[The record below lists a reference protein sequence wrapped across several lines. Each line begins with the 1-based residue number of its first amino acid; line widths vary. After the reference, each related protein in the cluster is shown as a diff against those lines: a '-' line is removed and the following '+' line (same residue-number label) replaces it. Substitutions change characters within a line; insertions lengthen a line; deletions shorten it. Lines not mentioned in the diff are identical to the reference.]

1 MRVYVTGAS
10 GFLGKHVVRELQA
23 RGHEVLYLANG
34 CGFVGDLGS
43 MNCVVHLAARCGGI
57 GRNIAESFHMLRDN
71 LENDVDVIGFT
82 FDDLTRNPPHFIGIG
97 SVCMYPADAPLPLRE
112 DDIWNGYPEPTNGPY
127 GIAKRV
133 QLELLRA
140 AHAQYGLPYTF
151 LILANL
157 YGPGDHFDREDAHVI
172 PMLVKRAVEAKES
185 GQPLTVWGDGTPT
198 RDFLYVEDAARAI
211 VAAVEAGPQ
220 NQAINI
226 GTGRHWN
233 IAAIAGYLRHI
244 VHLEQPLIF
253 DVDKPKGQ
261 QNRSMDI
268 SRALALGWEAQ
279 TSYCE
284 GLEKTVRWY
293 LDNRQTPALACS

>member
-10 GFLGKHVVRELQA
+10 GFLGKHVVRELEA
-23 RGHEVLYLANG
+23 RGHEIAPSTQEQFD
-34 CGFVGDLGS
+34 CFV
-43 MNCVVHLAARCGGI
+43 NLAARCGGI
-57 GRNIAESFHMLRDN
+57 ARNMAEPFEMLGDN
-71 LENDVDVIGFT
+71 LHLPIYSLLN
-82 FDDLTRNPPHFIGIG
+82 LPKAPHFIGIG
-97 SVCMYPADAPLPLRE
+97 SVCMYPANAQLPLKE

-157 YGPGDHFDREDAHVI
+157 YGPGDHFDRDDAHVI
-172 PMLVKRAVEAKES
+172 PMLVRRAVEAKEN
-185 GQPLTVWGDGTPT
+185 GEPLVVWGDGTPT

-220 NQAINI
+220 NQAINV
-226 GTGRHWN
+226 GTGTEASIGWMVFG
-233 IAAIAGYLRHI
+233 IA
-244 VHLEQPLIF
+244 
-253 DVDKPKGQ
+253 
-261 QNRSMDI
+261 S
-268 SRALALGWEAQ
+268 ALGLKNWSFDIAKPMGQSRRVLDVSRSRSLDWKAE
-279 TSYCE
+279 TVLSE

-293 LDNRQTPALACS
+293 LDNRTKPALTCS